1 MINKFPLTTIE
12 DIAIQYITTL
22 QPTESNLEETINT
35 VEDPKLSI
43 KGATSI
49 GGSFYCRTNKF
60 FDNQNYIFFRKIP
73 QKNINE
79 DELSFL
85 NSETEE
91 SSSRVTIHNS
101 STVIKL
107 THTKIFVKNC
117 KNLTYNKK
125 NFFPLKYDIVYDGL
139 SGLYIPLI
147 TNLEDLNNLRNYMND
162 TKNRIEYFS
171 LHESVFSP
179 TKNSGGGKP
188 HPQSPSPTKKIEE
201 FLEEEKCCEIIEFCL
216 ILFILHLI
224 MGAKIKHTEFINDE
238 DMEGIYG
245 ECCFVLDKLR
255 ENIMLKLLYNENYKN
270 ENEKNKIN
278 NDNKNYSSNIS
289 FESVCSRYIK
299 DYFKENKKTQ
309 KNIINN
315 LNSNLEIIFQ
325 RLYTAINILLINF
338 TKVKIYTNN
347 VNNPDEVESYF
358 LELLDYNFPQTDD
371 ELIQKEEEKKIKIND
386 KEIKIDDKVIEINE
400 ENFKN
405 VIKTIIENLKSLIKS
420 IDETLKIKLID
431 ENKKEKSVKLIDK
444 NKKENYLIKLI
455 DENKKEIPVKLIDEN
470 KKENSLIEIYNKFSY
485 EKNYKIEN
493 NKSNQKN
500 NFINNLNKILDDI
513 KKSLNNL
520 NEQIKKQK
528 DELLKKDKLDE
539 NENNKLLVLNK
550 IIEEYAN
557 IFIETNLDQI
567 LMIILKNIIV
577 KYQYEKKG
585 VNYIIKDIY
594 TNDEYNVK
602 DFEDIIKNCLKILNF
617 QIEDSI
623 GKQWFM
629 IGETF
634 YILQNLVF
642 GEEYFYDNIELYNF
656 KEYSNNK
663 MLEKYDVMKGLYE
676 LYSKLPKKFLIKNKK
691 IKFFDYPHIKNEENN
706 YFINIY

>member
-1 MINKFPLTTIE
+1 M
-12 DIAIQYITTL
+12 
-22 QPTESNLEETINT
+22 
-35 VEDPKLSI
+35 
-43 KGATSI
+43 
-49 GGSFYCRTNKF
+49 
-60 FDNQNYIFFRKIP
+60 
-73 QKNINE
+73 
-79 DELSFL
+79 
-85 NSETEE
+85 
-91 SSSRVTIHNS
+91 
-101 STVIKL
+101 
-107 THTKIFVKNC
+107 
-117 KNLTYNKK
+117 
-125 NFFPLKYDIVYDGL
+125 
-139 SGLYIPLI
+139 
-147 TNLEDLNNLRNYMND
+147 
-162 TKNRIEYFS
+162 
-171 LHESVFSP
+171 
-179 TKNSGGGKP
+179 
-188 HPQSPSPTKKIEE
+188 
-201 FLEEEKCCEIIEFCL
+201 
-216 ILFILHLI
+216 
-224 MGAKIKHTEFINDE
+224 
-238 DMEGIYG
+238 
-245 ECCFVLDKLR
+245 
-255 ENIMLKLLYNENYKN
+255 
-270 ENEKNKIN
+270 
-278 NDNKNYSSNIS
+278 
-289 FESVCSRYIK
+289 
-299 DYFKENKKTQ
+299 
-309 KNIINN
+309 
-315 LNSNLEIIFQ
+315 
-325 RLYTAINILLINF
+325 
-338 TKVKIYTNN
+338 
-347 VNNPDEVESYF
+347 
-358 LELLDYNFPQTDD
+358 
-371 ELIQKEEEKKIKIND
+371 
-386 KEIKIDDKVIEINE
+386 
-400 ENFKN
+400 
-405 VIKTIIENLKSLIKS
+405 
-420 IDETLKIKLID
+420 
-431 ENKKEKSVKLIDK
+431 
-444 NKKENYLIKLI
+444 
-455 DENKKEIPVKLIDEN
+455 KLIDEN